1 MIPQK
6 LSQVTM
12 MKKVMAQINSTE
24 YYRRQISHE
33 LFNYHLISNK
43 QQTNNSDKTK
53 FQDNWISSSPHIYDI

>member
-1 MIPQK
+1 MIPQN
-6 LSQVTM
+6 LSRVTM

-43 QQTNNSDKTK
+43 QQQTTMIKPSFKTTG
-53 FQDNWISSSPHIYDI
+53 